1 VSVLLLLQHISLS
14 GGEKACGGEV
24 DAPFG
29 GSGTSTMTLKAAL
42 IKWRLFVTWQ
52 KLELG

>member
-1 VSVLLLLQHISLS
+1 LAP

-52 KLELG
+52 KLELSKVSLDEGL